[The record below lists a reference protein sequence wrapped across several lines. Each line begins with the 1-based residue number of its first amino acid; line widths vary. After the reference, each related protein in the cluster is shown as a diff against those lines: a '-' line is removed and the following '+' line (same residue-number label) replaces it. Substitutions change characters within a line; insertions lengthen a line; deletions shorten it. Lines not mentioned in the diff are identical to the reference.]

1 MKTIKYRAW
10 HKERQKYY
18 EVFKIVFTD
27 YGLSITLYDE
37 DNIEEQYIE
46 ILEDEVILEQ
56 FTGLYDKN
64 GKEIY
69 SGDIVEATYNEKKWK
84 YVIATEWKGYYG
96 IFQLLFYVN
105 FKEEFDDVIFGDF
118 YFKVGETHDNFG
130 FATVSYYEV
139 IGNIHENKD
148 LLKE

>member
-64 GKEIY
+64 GKEIWQ
-69 SGDIVEATYNEKKWK
+69 GDILSMSGYPYVVIWCSRNCGFYLENKVKNIQLTYH
-84 YVIATEWKGYYG
+84 Y
-96 IFQLLFYVN
+96 
-105 FKEEFDDVIFGDF
+105 KEFV
-118 YFKVGETHDNFG
+118 K
-130 FATVSYYEV
+130 V